1 MIQGMS
7 AEKYGNKSHSCLLGV
22 GNDDIMRLATDARF
36 ARTWRTSMLLSFQLS
51 YPLFNPYKPIDIP
64 YWVYL
69 SNVNY
74 SDFPLDSALLN
85 TGKDVIVKD
94 LGEEYTNIFDAQVDA
109 AYSALEKADALN
121 VEILNYMCSSV
132 I

>member
-1 MIQGMS
+1 
-7 AEKYGNKSHSCLLGV
+7 
-22 GNDDIMRLATDARF
+22 
-36 ARTWRTSMLLSFQLS
+36 MLLSFQLS

-64 YWVYL
+64 YYTLCTYWVYL

-85 TGKDVIVKD
+85 TGQVIVKD
-94 LGEEYTNIFDAQVDA
+94 LGEEYTNIFDAHVDA

-121 VEILNYMCSSV
+121 IEILVTETGWPSCEGTAIATVANPPRY
-132 I
+132 ILWN

>member
-1 MIQGMS
+1 MATTFPPSS
-7 AEKYGNKSHSCLLGV
+7 AYF
-22 GNDDIMRLATDARF
+22 DAPVLPIVLPIVQSLQTHR
-36 ARTWRTSMLLSFQLS
+36 
-51 YPLFNPYKPIDIP
+51 YPLLYPVYS

-94 LGEEYTNIFDAQVDA
+94 LGEECTNIFDAQVDA

>member
-1 MIQGMS
+1 
-7 AEKYGNKSHSCLLGV
+7 
-22 GNDDIMRLATDARF
+22 
-36 ARTWRTSMLLSFQLS
+36 MLLSFQLS

-109 AYSALEKADALN
+109 AFSALEKADALN

>member
-1 MIQGMS
+1 MATTFPPSS
-7 AEKYGNKSHSCLLGV
+7 AYF
-22 GNDDIMRLATDARF
+22 DAPVLPIVLPIVQSLQTHR
-36 ARTWRTSMLLSFQLS
+36 
-51 YPLFNPYKPIDIP
+51 YPLLYPVYS

-94 LGEEYTNIFDAQVDA
+94 LGEECTNIFDAQVDA

-121 VEILNYMCSSV
+121 IEILVTETGWPSCEGTAIATVANPPRY
-132 I
+132 ILWN